1 IVGEALVNPAVVA
14 MQSGLY
20 SNPSEVPVHVSAW
33 HGWTPE
39 LLMTIGIIGLGTM
52 MFLTMRKWQPLYK
65 LQPGFLSL
73 NGLYDSLMAAA
84 EKGMNRLS
92 RPYMT
97 GVLRTYLIYMFASI
111 VVITLTTLFVKD
123 AFKVDFQSFAP
134 ANAYGI
140 LTAVLRFFSVCVMPF
155 RNK

>member
-1 IVGEALVNPAVVA
+1 MLIAPVILAVLVVVIFFIPNIVGEALVNPAVVA

-84 EKGMNRLS
+84 EKGMNRLRS
-92 RPYMT
+92 EERR
-97 GVLRTYLIYMFASI
+97 GG
-111 VVITLTTLFVKD
+111 K
-123 AFKVDFQSFAP
+123 K
-134 ANAYGI
+134 
-140 LTAVLRFFSVCVMPF
+140 
-155 RNK
+155 

>member
-1 IVGEALVNPAVVA
+1 PVTHLCTLSLHDALPI
-14 MQSGLY
+14 Y
-20 SNPSEVPVHVSAW
+20 PSEVPVHVSAW

-39 LLMTIGIIGLGTM
+39 LLMTIGIIGLGTI

-65 LQPGFLSL
+65 LQPDFLSL
-73 NGLYDSLMAAA
+73 NGLYDSLMAAG

-92 RPYMT
+92 RLYMT

-123 AFKVDFQSFAP
+123 AFKVDFQSFAL

-140 LTAVLRFFSVCVMPF
+140 LTAVLLI
-155 RNK
+155 